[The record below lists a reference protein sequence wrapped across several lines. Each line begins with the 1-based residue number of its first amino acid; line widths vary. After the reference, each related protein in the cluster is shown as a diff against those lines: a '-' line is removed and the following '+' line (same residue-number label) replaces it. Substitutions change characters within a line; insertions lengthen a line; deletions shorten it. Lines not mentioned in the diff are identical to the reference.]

1 MKNRL
6 PGTKQAQ
13 TRPKAI
19 RLRTSI
25 PGPRSLR
32 LFKERERYV
41 STGLSI
47 PSNRVFVKRAEGAL
61 LYDVDGNTFIDFAG
75 GIGCLNS
82 GHSAPRIVEAVT
94 QQAKKLQH
102 TCFMAVMYEPYVA
115 LAKKLSQ
122 ITPGNHAKKTALFN
136 SGAEAVEN
144 AIKIAR
150 KYTGR
155 SAVIAFEHAF
165 HGRTLL
171 ALSLTSKVNPY
182 KEGFGPFAPEVYKF
196 PIPYTYRRPAHLS
209 EEQFVKHMIEE
220 LHLFFKSTVSSK
232 NVAAVI
238 LEPVLGEGG
247 FIIPPKPFVQE
258 LYKICKEEGIVFIA
272 DEIQSGLARTGRMF
286 ASEHFDVVPDLIT
299 MAKSLSNGF
308 PLSAVTGR
316 AEIMDAVQP
325 GGIGGT
331 FGGNPVS
338 CAAALAAIETIE
350 GEKLCKRAIKIGKI
364 IMERFRSLEARS
376 PILGEVRGL
385 GAMCA
390 MEIVKDKRSKEPDK
404 EKTEE
409 IIHRTAQRGI
419 ILLSAGV
426 LGNIIRILV
435 PLVITEDQLQEGL
448 DVLEA
453 VTLKMDK

>member
-1 MKNRL
+1 MKSQSG
-6 PGTKQAQ
+6 GTKQANAQ
-13 TRPKAI
+13 RKAV
-19 RLRTSI
+19 RLKTAV
-25 PGPRSLR
+25 PGPRSLQ

-41 STGLSI
+41 CAGLSV
-47 PSNRVFVKRAEGAL
+47 PANRIFVERAEGAL
-61 LYDVDGNTFIDFAG
+61 LHDVDGNIFIDFAG

-82 GHSAPRIVEAVT
+82 GHSARRVVEAVSK
-94 QQAKKLQH
+94 QAQKLQH
-102 TCFMAVMYEPYVA
+102 TCFMAVMYEPYVD

-144 AIKIAR
+144 AVKIAR

-155 SAVIAFEHAF
+155 SAVVAFEHAF

-171 ALSLTSKVNPY
+171 ALSLTSKVTPY
-182 KEGFGPFAPEVYKF
+182 KDGFGPFAPEVYKF
-196 PIPYTYRRPAHLS
+196 PIPYTYRRPEHLS
-209 EEQFVKHMIEE
+209 EEEYIRHTVGEI
-220 LHLFFKSTVSSK
+220 HLFFKTTVSPR

-247 FIIPPKPFVQE
+247 FIVPPKHFVQE
-258 LYKICKEEGIVFIA
+258 LAKICAEEKIVFIA
-272 DEIQSGLARTGRMF
+272 DEIQSGFARTGRMF
-286 ASEHFDVVPDLIT
+286 ASEHFGVVPDLIT

-316 AEIMDAVQP
+316 AEIMDSVQP
-325 GGIGGT
+325 GGLGGT
-331 FGGNPVS
+331 FGGNPVC

-350 GEKLCKRAIKIGKI
+350 QERLCERAVEIGQI
-364 IMERFRSLEARS
+364 LMERFRFLQARS
-376 PILGEVRGL
+376 PIVGEVRGL

-390 MEIVKDKRSKEPDK
+390 MEVVKDKKSKEPDK

-409 IIHRTAQRGI
+409 IIRRVAQNGL

-435 PLVITEDQLQEGL
+435 PLVIPEEQLREGL
-448 DVLEA
+448 DILESA
-453 VTLKMDK
+453 TLQTG

>member
-1 MKNRL
+1 MKNPL
-6 PGTKQAQ
+6 PGTKRAAARQ
-13 TRPKAI
+13 KAI

-25 PGPRSLR
+25 PGPQSLK

-41 STGLSI
+41 SAGLSV
-47 PSNRVFVKRAEGAL
+47 PSNRVFVERAQGAL
-61 LYDVDGNTFIDFAG
+61 LHDADGNTFIDFAG

-82 GHSAPRIVEAVT
+82 GHSARRVVEAVSK
-94 QQAKKLQH
+94 QLQKLQH
-102 TCFMAVMYEPYVA
+102 TCFMAAMYEPYVA

-182 KEGFGPFAPEVYKF
+182 KEGFGPFAPEIYKF
-196 PIPYTYRRPAHLS
+196 PLPYTYRRPEHLS
-209 EEQFVKHMIEE
+209 EEEYVRHTIDE
-220 LHLFFKSTVSSK
+220 LHLFFKSTVSPK
-232 NVAAVI
+232 NIAAII

-247 FIIPPKPFVQE
+247 FIIPPKQFVRE
-258 LYKICKEEGIVFIA
+258 LVTICKEEGIVFIA
-272 DEIQSGLARTGRMF
+272 DEIQSGFGRTGRMF
-286 ASEHFDVVPDLIT
+286 ASEHFGIVPDVIT

-316 AEIMDAVQP
+316 ADIMDAVQP

-331 FGGNPVS
+331 FGGNPVC

-350 GEKLCKRAIKIGKI
+350 QEGLCERAVMIGKI
-364 IMERFRSLEARS
+364 LIERFRSLQARS
-376 PILGEVRGL
+376 PFVGEVRGL

-390 MEIVKDKRSKEPDK
+390 MEIVKDRKSKEPDK
-404 EKTEE
+404 KKTEE
-409 IIHRTAQRGI
+409 IIHKAAQNGL

-435 PLVITEDQLQEGL
+435 PLVISDGQLQEGL

-453 VTLKMDK
+453 ATLEIT

>member
-1 MKNRL
+1 MKSQS
-6 PGTKQAQ
+6 PGTKQATEQ
-13 TRPKAI
+13 QRAI
-19 RLRTSI
+19 RLRTPV

-32 LFKERERYV
+32 LLEERERYV
-41 STGLSI
+41 SAGLSV
-47 PSNRVFVKRAEGAL
+47 PSNRIFVERAQGAL
-61 LYDVDGNTFIDFAG
+61 LHDVDGNIFIDFAG

-82 GHSAPRIVEAVT
+82 GHSAARVVKAVSE
-94 QQAKKLQH
+94 QAQRLQH

-115 LAKKLSQ
+115 LAKKLSE
-122 ITPGNHAKKTALFN
+122 ITPGSHAKKTALFN

-182 KEGFGPFAPEVYKF
+182 KEGFGPFAPEIYKF
-196 PIPYTYRRPAHLS
+196 PIPYTYRRPEHLS
-209 EEQFVKHMIEE
+209 EEQYVKHTLEE
-220 LHLFFKSTVSSK
+220 LHLFFKSTVSPK

-247 FIIPPKPFVQE
+247 FIIPPKPFVRE
-258 LYKICKEEGIVFIA
+258 LVKICTEEKIVFIA
-272 DEIQSGLARTGRMF
+272 DEIQSGFARTGRMF
-286 ASEHFDVVPDLIT
+286 ASEHFGVVPDLIT

-350 GEKLCKRAIKIGKI
+350 QERLCERAVKIGRILMKG
-364 IMERFRSLEARS
+364 FRSLQVRS
-376 PILGEVRGL
+376 PRIGEVRGL

-390 MEIVKDKRSKEPDK
+390 MEIVKDKKSKEPDK

-409 IIHRTAQRGI
+409 IIHRAAQGGL

-435 PLVITEDQLQEGL
+435 PLVIPDSQLQEGL
-448 DVLEA
+448 DVLESA
-453 VTLKMDK
+453 TLQIG

>member
-1 MKNRL
+1 MKNPL
-6 PGTKQAQ
+6 PGTKQAAARQ
-13 TRPKAI
+13 KAI
-19 RLRTSI
+19 RLRTAV
-25 PGPRSLR
+25 PGPQSLK

-41 STGLSI
+41 SAGLSVS
-47 PSNRVFVKRAEGAL
+47 SNRIFVERAEGAL
-61 LYDVDGNTFIDFAG
+61 LHDVDGNSFIDFAG

-82 GHSAPRIVEAVT
+82 GHSARRIVEAVSK
-94 QQAKKLQH
+94 QAQKLQH

-115 LAKKLSQ
+115 LAKKLNQ
-122 ITPGNHAKKTALFN
+122 ITPGNHPKKTALFN

-144 AIKIAR
+144 AVKIAR

-155 SAVIAFEHAF
+155 AAIVAFEHAF

-196 PIPYTYRRPAHLS
+196 PVPYTYRRPENLS
-209 EEQFVKHMIEE
+209 EEQYICHAIDE
-220 LHLFFKSTVSSK
+220 LHLFLKSTVSPK
-232 NVAAVI
+232 NIAAVI

-258 LYKICKEEGIVFIA
+258 LVKICAEEKIVFIA
-272 DEIQSGLARTGRMF
+272 DEIQSGMARTGRMF
-286 ASEHFDVVPDLIT
+286 ASEHFGVVPDLIT

-338 CAAALAAIETIE
+338 CAAALAVIETIE
-350 GEKLCKRAIKIGKI
+350 QEGLCERARKIGKVL
-364 IMERFRSLEARS
+364 MERFRSLQARS
-376 PILGEVRGL
+376 PIIGEVRGL

-390 MEIVKDKRSKEPDK
+390 MEIVKDKKSKEPDK
-404 EKTEE
+404 DKTEE
-409 IIHRTAQRGI
+409 IIHRAAQNGL

-435 PLVITEDQLQEGL
+435 PLVIPEDQLQEGL
-448 DVLEA
+448 DVLQVA
-453 VTLKMDK
+453 VLEVS

>member
-1 MKNRL
+1 MKSPL
-6 PGTKQAQ
+6 PGTKQASVRQ
-13 TRPKAI
+13 KAI
-19 RLRTSI
+19 RLRSSV
-25 PGPRSLR
+25 PGPRSLK

-41 STGLSI
+41 SAGLAV
-47 PSNRVFVKRAEGAL
+47 PSNRIFVERAEGAL
-61 LYDVDGNTFIDFAG
+61 LHDLDGNTFIDFAG

-82 GHSAPRIVEAVT
+82 GHSAPRVIEAVSK
-94 QQAKKLQH
+94 QLQKLQH

-115 LAKKLSQ
+115 LAKKLSEV
-122 ITPGNHAKKTALFN
+122 TPGNHAKKTALFN

-155 SAVIAFEHAF
+155 PAVIAFEHAF

-182 KEGFGPFAPEVYKF
+182 KEGFGPFAPEIYKF
-196 PIPYTYRRPAHLS
+196 PLPYTYRRPEHLS
-209 EEQFVKHMIEE
+209 EEEYVRHSIDE
-220 LHLFFKSTVSSK
+220 LHLFLKSTVSPK
-232 NVAAVI
+232 NIAAII

-247 FIIPPKPFVQE
+247 FIIPPKSFVRE
-258 LYKICKEEGIVFIA
+258 LAKICADEKIVFVA
-272 DEIQSGLARTGRMF
+272 DEIQSGFARTGRMF
-286 ASEHFDVVPDLIT
+286 ASEHFGVVPDLIT

-331 FGGNPVS
+331 FGGNPVC

-350 GEKLCKRAIKIGKI
+350 QERLCGRAVKIGEI
-364 IMERFRSLEARS
+364 LMERFRSLQLRS
-376 PILGEVRGL
+376 SIIGEVRGL

-390 MEIVKDKRSKEPDK
+390 MEIVKDKKSKEPDK

-409 IIHRTAQRGI
+409 IIHRAAQNGL

-435 PLVITEDQLQEGL
+435 PLVIPEDQLQEGL
-448 DVLEA
+448 DVLQMA
-453 VTLKMDK
+453 VLEVS

>member
-1 MKNRL
+1 MS
-6 PGTKQAQ
+6 Q
-13 TRPKAI
+13 PKAV
-19 RLRTSI
+19 RLKTAI

-41 STGLSI
+41 SAGLSV
-47 PSNRVFVKRAEGAL
+47 PPNRIFVERAEGAL
-61 LYDVDGNTFIDFAG
+61 LHDVDGNTFIDFAG

-82 GHSAPRIVEAVT
+82 GHSAARVVKAVSE
-94 QQAKKLQH
+94 QAQRLQH
-102 TCFMAVMYEPYVA
+102 TCFMAVMYEPYVT

-122 ITPGNHAKKTALFN
+122 ITPGSHAKKTALFT

-155 SAVIAFEHAF
+155 PAIIAFEHAF

-171 ALSLTSKVNPY
+171 ALSLTSKVHPY

-209 EEQFVKHMIEE
+209 EEEYVRHAIEE
-220 LHLFFKSTVSSK
+220 LHLFFKSTVSPK
-232 NVAAVI
+232 NTAAVI

-247 FIIPPKPFVQE
+247 FIIPPKAFVQE
-258 LYKICKEEGIVFIA
+258 LVKICAEEKIVFIA
-272 DEIQSGLARTGRMF
+272 DEIQSGFARTGRMF
-286 ASEHFDVVPDLIT
+286 ASEHFGIVPDMIT

-308 PLSAVTGR
+308 PISAVTGR

-331 FGGNPVS
+331 FGGNPVC
-338 CAAALAAIETIE
+338 CAAALAAIETLE
-350 GEKLCKRAIKIGKI
+350 QERLCERAVKIGGILMKG
-364 IMERFRSLEARS
+364 FRSLQARS
-376 PILGEVRGL
+376 PRIGEVRGL

-390 MEIVKDKRSKEPDK
+390 MEIVKDKKSKEPDK
-404 EKTEE
+404 ERTEK
-409 IIHRTAQRGI
+409 IIRRAAQKGL

-435 PLVITEDQLQEGL
+435 PLVITENQLQEGL
-448 DVLEA
+448 GILED
-453 VTLKMDK
+453 VTLQLN

>member
-1 MKNRL
+1 MKSPS
-6 PGTKQAQ
+6 PGTKRKAAQ
-13 TRPKAI
+13 QKAI
-19 RLRTSI
+19 CLITSV
-25 PGPRSLR
+25 PGPGSLR
-32 LFKERERYV
+32 LLEERERYV
-41 STGLSI
+41 SLGLSV
-47 PSNRVFVKRAEGAL
+47 PSNRIFVERAQGAL
-61 LYDVDGNTFIDFAG
+61 LRDVDGNTFINFAG

-82 GHSAPRIVEAVT
+82 GHSAPRIVEAVSK
-94 QQAKKLQH
+94 QVQKFQH

-122 ITPGNHAKKTALFN
+122 ITPGSHAKKTALFN

-155 SAVIAFEHAF
+155 AAVVAFEHAF

-171 ALSLTSKVNPY
+171 ALSLTSKVAPY

-196 PIPYTYRRPAHLS
+196 PVPYTYRRPEHLS
-209 EEQFVKHMIEE
+209 EEQYIRHTIEE
-220 LHLFFKSTVSSK
+220 LHLFFKSTVSPK

-247 FIIPPKPFVQE
+247 FIIPPKSFVRE
-258 LYKICKEEGIVFIA
+258 LVKICKEEGIVFVA
-272 DEIQSGLARTGRMF
+272 DEIQSGIARTGRMF
-286 ASEHFDVVPDLIT
+286 ASEHFGVVPDLIT

-338 CAAALAAIETIE
+338 CAAALAAMETIE
-350 GEKLCKRAIKIGKI
+350 KEGLCERAGMIGKI
-364 IMERFRSLEARS
+364 IMEKFHFLQARS
-376 PILGEVRGL
+376 PIVGEVRGL

-390 MEIVKDKRSKEPDK
+390 LEIVTDKKSKKPDK

-409 IIHRTAQRGI
+409 IIHRAAQKGLL
-419 ILLSAGV
+419 LLSAGV

-435 PLVITEDQLQEGL
+435 PLVISEDQLREGL
-448 DVLEA
+448 GVLEG
-453 VTLKMDK
+453 VILEVS

>member
-1 MKNRL
+1 MKSPL
-6 PGTKQAQ
+6 PGTKQRLAVSQ
-13 TRPKAI
+13 PKAI
-19 RLRTSI
+19 RLRTAI

-41 STGLSI
+41 SAGLSV
-47 PSNRVFVKRAEGAL
+47 PSNRVFVERAQGAL
-61 LYDVDGNTFIDFAG
+61 LHDVDGNTFIDFAG

-82 GHSAPRIVEAVT
+82 GHSAPRIVEAVSK
-94 QQAKKLQH
+94 QVQKFQH

-122 ITPGNHAKKTALFN
+122 ITPGSHTKKTALFN

-155 SAVIAFEHAF
+155 SAIVAFEHAF

-182 KEGFGPFAPEVYKF
+182 KDGFGPFAPEVYKF
-196 PIPYTYRRPAHLS
+196 PVPYTYRRPAHLS
-209 EEQFVKHMIEE
+209 EEEYVGHAIEE
-220 LHLFFKSTVSSK
+220 LHLFFKSTVSPK

-258 LYKICKEEGIVFIA
+258 LVKICAEEKIVFIA
-272 DEIQSGLARTGRMF
+272 DEIQSGFARTGRMF
-286 ASEHFDVVPDLIT
+286 ASEHFGVVPDLIT

-331 FGGNPVS
+331 FGGNPVC

-350 GEKLCKRAIKIGKI
+350 QERLCERAVKIGRI
-364 IMERFRSLEARS
+364 LMEKFRSLQARS
-376 PILGEVRGL
+376 PIVGEVRGL

-390 MEIVKDKRSKEPDK
+390 MEIVKDKRGKEPDK

-409 IIHRTAQRGI
+409 IIHRAAQNGL

-435 PLVITEDQLQEGL
+435 PLVISDHQLQEGL
-448 DVLEA
+448 EVLESI
-453 VTLKMDK
+453 TLQ

>member
-1 MKNRL
+1 MNIL
-6 PGTKQAQ
+6 
-13 TRPKAI
+13 
-19 RLRTSI
+19 LRTSV
-25 PGPRSLR
+25 PGPRSLN
-32 LFKERERYV
+32 LLKERERYV
-41 STGLSI
+41 SAGLSI
-47 PSNRVFVKRAEGAL
+47 PANRIFVERAQGAL
-61 LYDVDGNTFIDFAG
+61 LYDVDGNSFLDFAG

-82 GHSAPRIVEAVT
+82 GHSAKKIVEAVSR
-94 QQAKKLQH
+94 QLQKLQH

-115 LAKKLSQ
+115 LARKLTE
-122 ITPGNHAKKTALFN
+122 ITPGSHAKKTALFN

-155 SAVIAFEHAF
+155 SAVVAFEHAF

-182 KEGFGPFAPEVYKF
+182 KDGFGPFAPEVYKS
-196 PIPYTYRRPAHLS
+196 PIPYMYRRPEHLS
-209 EEQFVKHMIEE
+209 EEQYVHHAIED
-220 LHLFFKSTVSSK
+220 LSLFFKSTVSPK

-247 FIIPPKPFVQE
+247 VIIPPKSFVHALVKVCAQ
-258 LYKICKEEGIVFIA
+258 EGIVFIA
-272 DEIQSGLARTGRMF
+272 DEIQSGFARTGRMF
-286 ASEHFDVVPDLIT
+286 ASEHFGIVPDLIV

-338 CAAALAAIETIE
+338 CAAALASIETIE
-350 GEKLCKRAIKIGKI
+350 QENLCDGAMKIGKV
-364 IMERFRSLEARS
+364 IMERFRSLQARS
-376 PILGEVRGL
+376 SIVGDVRGL

-390 MEIVKDKRSKEPDK
+390 MEIVKDKRMKAPDK
-404 EKTEE
+404 EKTDE
-409 IIHRTAQRGI
+409 IIHNAAQNGL

-448 DVLEA
+448 DILDD
-453 VTLKMDK
+453 VTLQLS

>member
-1 MKNRL
+1 MKSPL
-6 PGTKQAQ
+6 PGTRRAAARQ
-13 TRPKAI
+13 KAI
-19 RLRTSI
+19 RLRTAV
-25 PGPRSLR
+25 PGPQSLK

-41 STGLSI
+41 STGLSVP
-47 PSNRVFVKRAEGAL
+47 PSRVFVERAEGAL
-61 LYDVDGNTFIDFAG
+61 LHDVDGNTFIDFAG

-82 GHSAPRIVEAVT
+82 GHSARRVVEAVSK
-94 QQAKKLQH
+94 QAQKLQH

-115 LAKKLSQ
+115 LAKKLSE

-150 KYTGR
+150 RYTGR
-155 SAVIAFEHAF
+155 PAVIAFEHAF

-182 KEGFGPFAPEVYKF
+182 KEGFGPFAPEIYKF
-196 PIPYTYRRPAHLS
+196 PLPYTYRRPENLS
-209 EEQFVKHMIEE
+209 EEQYIRHSIDQ
-220 LHLFFKSTVSSK
+220 LHLFFKSTISPK

-247 FIIPPKPFVQE
+247 FIIPPKHFVQE
-258 LYKICKEEGIVFIA
+258 LVKICAEEGIVFIA
-272 DEIQSGLARTGRMF
+272 DEIQSGMARTGRMF
-286 ASEHFDVVPDLIT
+286 ASEHFGVVPDLVT

-331 FGGNPVS
+331 FGGNPVC

-350 GEKLCKRAIKIGKI
+350 RENLCERAEKIGKI
-364 IMERFRSLEARS
+364 IMERFRSIQARS
-376 PILGEVRGL
+376 PIIGEARGL

-390 MEIVKDKRSKEPDK
+390 MEIVKDKKSKEPDK

-409 IIHRTAQRGI
+409 IIHRAAQNGL

-426 LGNIIRILV
+426 LGNIIRVLV
-435 PLVITEDQLQEGL
+435 PLVIPEDQLQEGL
-448 DVLEA
+448 DVLQVA
-453 VTLKMDK
+453 VLEVN

>member
-1 MKNRL
+1 MKSQS
-6 PGTKQAQ
+6 PGTKQAAEQ
-13 TRPKAI
+13 QRAI
-19 RLRTSI
+19 RLRTPV

-32 LFKERERYV
+32 LLKERERYV

-47 PSNRVFVKRAEGAL
+47 PSNRIFVERAEGAL
-61 LYDVDGNTFIDFAG
+61 LHDVDGNIFIDFTG

-122 ITPGNHAKKTALFN
+122 ITPGNHAKRTALFN
-136 SGAEAVEN
+136 SGAEAVEK

-155 SAVIAFEHAF
+155 PGVIAFEHAF

-182 KEGFGPFAPEVYKF
+182 KEGFGPFASEIYKF
-196 PIPYTYRRPAHLS
+196 PIPYTYRRPEPLS
-209 EEQFVKHMIEE
+209 EEEYVKHMIEE
-220 LHLFFKSTVSSK
+220 LHLFFKSTVSPR

-247 FIIPPKPFVQE
+247 FIIPPKLFVQE
-258 LYKICKEEGIVFIA
+258 LHKICREEGIVFIA
-272 DEIQSGLARTGRMF
+272 DEIQSGFARTGRMF
-286 ASEHFDVVPDLIT
+286 ASEHFGIVPDLIT

-350 GEKLCKRAIKIGKI
+350 QERLCDRAMKIGKI
-364 IMERFRSLEARS
+364 VMERFCSLKAQS
-376 PILGEVRGL
+376 PIVGEVRGL

-390 MEIVKDKRSKEPDK
+390 MEIVKDKRGKEPDK

-409 IIHRTAQRGI
+409 IIHRAAQRGL

-435 PLVITEDQLQEGL
+435 PLMIPNSQLQEGL
-448 DVLEA
+448 DVLEGA
-453 VTLKMDK
+453 TLEIS

>member
-209 EEQFVKHMIEE
+209 EEQFVKHMIGDPRGE
-220 LHLFFKSTVSSK
+220 L
-232 NVAAVI
+232 
-238 LEPVLGEGG
+238 
-247 FIIPPKPFVQE
+247 
-258 LYKICKEEGIVFIA
+258 
-272 DEIQSGLARTGRMF
+272 
-286 ASEHFDVVPDLIT
+286 
-299 MAKSLSNGF
+299 
-308 PLSAVTGR
+308 
-316 AEIMDAVQP
+316 
-325 GGIGGT
+325 
-331 FGGNPVS
+331 
-338 CAAALAAIETIE
+338 
-350 GEKLCKRAIKIGKI
+350 
-364 IMERFRSLEARS
+364 
-376 PILGEVRGL
+376 
-385 GAMCA
+385 
-390 MEIVKDKRSKEPDK
+390 
-404 EKTEE
+404 
-409 IIHRTAQRGI
+409 
-419 ILLSAGV
+419 
-426 LGNIIRILV
+426 
-435 PLVITEDQLQEGL
+435 
-448 DVLEA
+448 
-453 VTLKMDK
+453 

>member
-1 MKNRL
+1 M
-6 PGTKQAQ
+6 
-13 TRPKAI
+13 
-19 RLRTSI
+19 
-25 PGPRSLR
+25 
-32 LFKERERYV
+32 
-41 STGLSI
+41 GLSI
-47 PSNRVFVKRAEGAL
+47 PSNRIFVERAKGAL

-82 GHSAPRIVEAVT
+82 GHSAERVVAAVSK
-94 QQAKKLQH
+94 QAKKLQH

-144 AIKIAR
+144 SVKIAR

-155 SAVIAFEHAF
+155 AAVVAFEHAF

-182 KEGFGPFAPEVYKF
+182 KDGFGPFAPEVYKF
-196 PIPYTYRRPAHLS
+196 PIPYTYRRPEHLS
-209 EEQFVKHMIEE
+209 EEQYIRHTLEE
-220 LHLFFKSTVSSK
+220 LHLFFKSTVSPK
-232 NVAAVI
+232 NIAAVI

-247 FIIPPKPFVQE
+247 FIIPPKSFVQE
-258 LYKICKEEGIVFIA
+258 LVKICKEEGIVFIA
-272 DEIQSGLARTGRMF
+272 DEIQSGFARTGRMF
-286 ASEHFDVVPDLIT
+286 ASEHFGIVPDLIT

-308 PLSAVTGR
+308 PLSAVTGS

-350 GEKLCKRAIKIGKI
+350 QERLCERAIKIGEI
-364 IMERFRSLEARS
+364 IMASFRSLQARS
-376 PILGEVRGL
+376 PIVGEVRGL

-409 IIHRTAQRGI
+409 IIHRAAQKGL

-435 PLVITEDQLQEGL
+435 PLVILENQLQEGL
-448 DVLEA
+448 NVIET
-453 VTLKMDK
+453 VTFEMDK

>member
-1 MKNRL
+1 MKNPL
-6 PGTKQAQ
+6 PGTKIAAARQ
-13 TRPKAI
+13 RAI

-25 PGPRSLR
+25 PGPRSLI

-41 STGLSI
+41 SAGLSV
-47 PSNRVFVKRAEGAL
+47 PSNRVFVERAEGAL
-61 LYDVDGNTFIDFAG
+61 LHDVDGNTFIDFAG

-82 GHSAPRIVEAVT
+82 GHSAPRVIEAVSK
-94 QQAKKLQH
+94 QAEKLQH

-122 ITPGNHAKKTALFN
+122 ITPGSHAKKTALFN

-144 AIKIAR
+144 AVKIAR

-155 SAVIAFEHAF
+155 SAIIAFEHAF

-182 KEGFGPFAPEVYKF
+182 KEGFGPFAPEIYKF
-196 PIPYTYRRPAHLS
+196 PLPYTYRRPQHLS
-209 EEQFVKHMIEE
+209 EEEYVHHAIDE
-220 LHLFFKSTVSSK
+220 LHLLLKSTVSPK
-232 NVAAVI
+232 NLAAII

-258 LYKICKEEGIVFIA
+258 LVKICAEEKIVFIA
-272 DEIQSGLARTGRMF
+272 DEIQSGFARTGRMF
-286 ASEHFDVVPDLIT
+286 ASEHFGIVPDLIT

-331 FGGNPVS
+331 FGGNPVC
-338 CAAALAAIETIE
+338 CAAALASIETIE
-350 GEKLCKRAIKIGKI
+350 QEGLCERAGKIGKI
-364 IMERFRSLEARS
+364 LIERFRSFQARS
-376 PILGEVRGL
+376 PIIGEVRGL
-385 GAMCA
+385 GAMVA
-390 MEIVKDKRSKEPDK
+390 MEVVKDRRSKEPDK

-409 IIHRTAQRGI
+409 IIHRAAQKGL

-435 PLVITEDQLQEGL
+435 PLVITEDQLREGL
-448 DVLEA
+448 DILEA
-453 VTLKMDK
+453 TTLEMN

>member
-1 MKNRL
+1 MKNPL
-6 PGTKQAQ
+6 PGTKQAAARQ
-13 TRPKAI
+13 KAI
-19 RLRTSI
+19 RLRTAV
-25 PGPRSLR
+25 PGPQSLK
-32 LFKERERYV
+32 LFKDRERYV

-47 PSNRVFVKRAEGAL
+47 PSNRIFVERAEGAL
-61 LYDVDGNTFIDFAG
+61 LHDVDGNTFIDFAG

-82 GHSAPRIVEAVT
+82 GHSARRIVEAVSK
-94 QQAKKLQH
+94 QAQKLQH

-115 LAKKLSQ
+115 LAKKLSE
-122 ITPGNHAKKTALFN
+122 ITPGNHRKKTALFN

-155 SAVIAFEHAF
+155 PAVIAFEHAF

-171 ALSLTSKVNPY
+171 ALSLTSKVSPY
-182 KEGFGPFAPEVYKF
+182 KEGFGPFAPEIYKF
-196 PIPYTYRRPAHLS
+196 PLPYTYRRPEHLS
-209 EEQFVKHMIEE
+209 EEEYVRHAIDE
-220 LHLFFKSTVSSK
+220 LHLFFKSTVSPK
-232 NVAAVI
+232 NVAAII

-258 LYKICKEEGIVFIA
+258 LAKICAEEKIVFIA
-272 DEIQSGLARTGRMF
+272 DEIQSGFARTGRMF
-286 ASEHFDVVPDLIT
+286 ASEHFGVAPDLVT

-331 FGGNPVS
+331 FGGNPVC
-338 CAAALAAIETIE
+338 CAAALAAVETIE
-350 GEKLCKRAIKIGKI
+350 QENLCERAMKIGEI
-364 IMERFRSLEARS
+364 IMERFQSLQARS
-376 PILGEVRGL
+376 PIIGEVRGL

-390 MEIVKDKRSKEPDK
+390 MEIVRDKKGKEPDK

-409 IIHRTAQRGI
+409 IIHRAALKGL

-435 PLVITEDQLQEGL
+435 PLVITENQLQEGL

-453 VTLKMDK
+453 ATLEMS

>member
-1 MKNRL
+1 MKSPL
-6 PGTKQAQ
+6 PGTKKVAPQV
-13 TRPKAI
+13 RAI
-19 RLRTSI
+19 SLRTSI

-32 LFKERERYV
+32 FFKERERYV
-41 STGLSI
+41 SAGLSVP
-47 PSNRVFVKRAEGAL
+47 PSRVFVERAEGAL
-61 LYDVDGNTFIDFAG
+61 LHDVDGNTFIDFAG

-82 GHSAPRIVEAVT
+82 GHSARRVVEAVSR
-94 QQAKKLQH
+94 QAQKLQH

-122 ITPGNHAKKTALFN
+122 ITPGNHPKKTALFN

-155 SAVIAFEHAF
+155 AAIVALEHAF

-171 ALSLTSKVNPY
+171 ALSLTSKVSPY
-182 KEGFGPFAPEVYKF
+182 KEGFGPFAPEIYKF
-196 PIPYTYRRPAHLS
+196 PLPYTYRRPEHLS
-209 EEQFVKHMIEE
+209 EEQYVKHVIEN
-220 LHLFFKSTVSSK
+220 LHLFFKSTVSPK
-232 NVAAVI
+232 NIAAVI

-258 LYKICKEEGIVFIA
+258 LMRICVEEKIVFIA
-272 DEIQSGLARTGRMF
+272 DEIQSGFARTGRMF
-286 ASEHFDVVPDLIT
+286 ASEHFGVVPNLVT

-338 CAAALAAIETIE
+338 CVAALAAIETIE
-350 GEKLCKRAIKIGKI
+350 REGLCERAEKIGKI
-364 IMERFRSLEARS
+364 IMERFQSLQARS
-376 PILGEVRGL
+376 PIIGEVRGL

-390 MEIVKDKRSKEPDK
+390 MEIVKDKKSKEPDK
-404 EKTEE
+404 DKTEE
-409 IIHRTAQRGI
+409 IIHRAALKGL

-435 PLVITEDQLQEGL
+435 PLVIPEDQLQEGL
-448 DVLEA
+448 DVLQVA
-453 VTLKMDK
+453 VLEVS